1 LCAQLAEWV
10 ASLSFSDI
18 PPEARRVAVRAFVD
32 TAGVILAG
40 AAEPIAEPIRR
51 WVAERSHPAGT
62 LVPPYRLRTTPE
74 VAAFALGVLAHAL
87 DFDDIHPST
96 IGHPSTVLVPP
107 ILALGPPADASGED
121 AIVAYVAG
129 AEVCAHLGRVSASQ
143 QYRRGWHTTSTLNIL
158 GGTASA
164 ARLLGLD
171 AEQTEAALGLAAS
184 AACGLRANFGSDA
197 KPLHAGQA
205 AYHAVTAG
213 LMAREGLTATRGV
226 LDSPLGYLHA
236 LAGDPDL
243 GEGVAAEL
251 GSRWELIDPGIQI
264 KPYPC
269 CGGAHRSIDALR
281 DLVLREDLSAEEVES
296 VVALVDPLVPTL
308 LVHAEP
314 TEPAE
319 ARFSLHHCLAAM
331 LADRELSLE
340 HFTREALRRPDL
352 GQLRSRISCEIHPEL
367 RDHQGGLAFSEVKV
381 TTRDGRVLRERAEEP
396 RGSISR
402 PLSDEELEDKFL
414 DCARRCDRQRDWQPV
429 LDALWGLAGDGDVAS
444 AVEAFSAV
452 HRSKGD

>member
-1 LCAQLAEWV
+1 
-10 ASLSFSDI
+10 
-18 PPEARRVAVRAFVD
+18 
-32 TAGVILAG
+32 
-40 AAEPIAEPIRR
+40 
-51 WVAERSHPAGT
+51 
-62 LVPPYRLRTTPE
+62 
-74 VAAFALGVLAHAL
+74 
-87 DFDDIHPST
+87 
-96 IGHPSTVLVPP
+96 
-107 ILALGPPADASGED
+107 
-121 AIVAYVAG
+121 
-129 AEVCAHLGRVSASQ
+129 
-143 QYRRGWHTTSTLNIL
+143 
-158 GGTASA
+158 
-164 ARLLGLD
+164 
-171 AEQTEAALGLAAS
+171 
-184 AACGLRANFGSDA
+184 
-197 KPLHAGQA
+197 
-205 AYHAVTAG
+205 
-213 LMAREGLTATRGV
+213 MAREGLTATRGV

-243 GEGVAAEL
+243 GKGVAAAL

-352 GQLRSRISCEIHPEL
+352 EQLRSRISYQVHPEL
-367 RDHQGGLAFSEVKV
+367 RDHQGGLAFSEVRV
-381 TTRDGRVLRERAEEP
+381 ATRDGRVLRERAEEP

-402 PLSDEELEDKFL
+402 PLSDGELEDKFL
-414 DCARRCDRQRDWQPV
+414 DCARQYDRQRDWQPV

-444 AVEAFSAV
+444 AVEAFSAG
-452 HRSKGD
+452 HRSEED